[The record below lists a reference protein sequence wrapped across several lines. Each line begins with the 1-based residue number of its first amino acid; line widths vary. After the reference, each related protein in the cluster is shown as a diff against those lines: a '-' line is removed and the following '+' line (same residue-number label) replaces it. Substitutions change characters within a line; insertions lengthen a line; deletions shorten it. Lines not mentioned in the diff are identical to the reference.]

1 MSDMTLLEL
10 LKYRATTLRK
20 KNKVVTPE
28 SLMGS
33 MSASR
38 FTRDQWP
45 PGVSGV
51 LAMVMKFRSRNLSA
65 RVAMCERALKE
76 LSVEGRAKTQVVDT
90 CEAEPIEVNG
100 MVLDLAAYKR
110 EAKLIV
116 AELKAWVRRDLDGW
130 GVANHGNRKRTTY
143 GIRKKPN
150 TPIAHPAPGLL

>member
-1 MSDMTLLEL
+1 MTLLEL

-45 PGVSGV
+45 PGVPGV
-51 LAMVMKFRSRNLSA
+51 LAMAMKFRNRTLSA
-65 RVAMCERALKE
+65 RVAMCEKALKE
-76 LSVEGRAKTQVVDT
+76 LSVGWGTN

-150 TPIAHPAPGLL
+150 TPIAHPAT

>member
-1 MSDMTLLEL
+1 MILLEL

-45 PGVSGV
+45 PGVPGV
-51 LAMVMKFRSRNLSA
+51 LAMAMKFRNRTLSA
-65 RVAMCERALKE
+65 RVAMCEKALKE
-76 LSVEGRAKTQVVDT
+76 LSVGWGTKAQVET

-150 TPIAHPAPGLL
+150 TPIAHPAP